1 MAKAAFRVEDGII
14 PGGHNTMDF
23 GHANNRFRH
32 AYLEGDLDVDGN
44 VAIENNLSA
53 LGTVTL
59 PNFSGGGGGGGG
71 DVTKAEAI
79 AFAVALG

>member
-1 MAKAAFRVEDGII
+1 MAVTAFRVENGIV
-14 PGGHNTMDF
+14 PGHTNADLGHSQNK
-23 GHANNRFRH
+23 FRN
-32 AYLEGDLDVDGN
+32 AYIHTDLDVDG
-44 VAIENNLSA
+44 ATALNNLTA
-53 LGTVTL
+53 TGTVTL

>member
-14 PGGHNTMDF
+14 PGEHNTMDF